1 LLNHAG
7 IDFTDDCNAPTGANI
22 SNQRKYKPKN
32 QIKLNNVRFT
42 NTKLQ
47 IYPNPNTGNFTVVLP
62 NENYQISITDLSGR
76 AIGYNCK
83 NSGTNKQI
91 ELTEAA
97 SGLYFITIQ
106 NNTTH
111 EKYIQKITV
120 Q

>member
-1 LLNHAG
+1 
-7 IDFTDDCNAPTGANI
+7 
-22 SNQRKYKPKN
+22 
-32 QIKLNNVRFT
+32 
-42 NTKLQ
+42 
-47 IYPNPNTGNFTVVLP
+47 VLP

-83 NSGTNKQI
+83 NNGTNKQI

-111 EKYIQKITV
+111 EKYTQKITV